1 MDEVVAAL
9 IGRQD
14 KQRAQEAG
22 GQRWGLTLLVFIIKT
37 RRGVNGVP
45 I

>member
-9 IGRQD
+9 IGQQD
-14 KQRAQEAG
+14 KRRAQEAG
-22 GQRWGLTLLVFIIKT
+22 GQRWGLTPSVFIIKT
-37 RRGVNGVP
+37 RRGVDRVP